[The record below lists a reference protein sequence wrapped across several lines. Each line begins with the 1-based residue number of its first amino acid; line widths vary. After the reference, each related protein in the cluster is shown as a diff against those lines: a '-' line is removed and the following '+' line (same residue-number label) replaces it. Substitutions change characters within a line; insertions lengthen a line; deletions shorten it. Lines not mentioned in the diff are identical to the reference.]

1 MSCSMAKLTEKQL
14 KFVDEYLVDLNATK
28 AAIRAGYS
36 VKTAEQQGYQLLHK
50 TSVANEIAKAQAKL
64 SKRTGIS
71 QERILRELAKIA
83 FLNLSDI
90 VEWGPE
96 GIKLKDSSEVDGT
109 VLQSVTE
116 TWLPKGGTKTE
127 VKAHDKAKALELLGK
142 HLGMWVDKTEI
153 TGAQPVKI
161 VDDLDD

>member
-1 MSCSMAKLTEKQL
+1 MAKLTEKQQ
-14 KFVDEYLVDLNATK
+14 KFVDEYLVDLNATQ

-36 VKTAEQQGYQLLHK
+36 VKTAEQMGYKLVHK
-50 TSVANEIAKAQAKL
+50 SSVSEVIKKEQAKL

-71 QERILRELAKIA
+71 QERILRELAKIG
-83 FLNLSDI
+83 FSNLKEYVAWDAD
-90 VEWGPE
+90 
-96 GIKLKDSSEVDGT
+96 GIHLKDSAEVDGA

-116 TWLPKGGTKTE
+116 TYLPSGGVKTE

-153 TGAQPVKI
+153 TGAQPVRI

>member
-1 MSCSMAKLTEKQL
+1 MAKLTPKQQR
-14 KFVDEYLVDLNATK
+14 FVEEYLVDLNATQ

-50 TSVANEIAKAQAKL
+50 TSVSTAIAQAQAEL
-64 SKRTGIS
+64 SKRTGVS
-71 QERILRELAKIA
+71 QERIIRELAKIA
-83 FLNLSDI
+83 FVDLKDI
-90 VEWGPE
+90 VEWGQD
-96 GIKLKDSSEVDGT
+96 GINLKAQDEVDGS

-127 VKAHDKAKALELLGK
+127 VKAHDKTRALELLGK

-153 TGAQPVKI
+153 TGAQPVRI
-161 VDDLDD
+161 VNDLDD